1 MQKRR
6 TNLFIIW
13 SVSFLISVSLPVGA
27 YFVGKAGDCR
37 PGEIDG
43 QCGMSTFFSVLYG
56 IASGLV
62 IQVSMT
68 VYVLIESY
76 RRRKRRQE
84 TIGQQGS

>member
-13 SVSFLISVSLPVGA
+13 SVSFLISVLLPVGA

-43 QCGMSTFFSVLYG
+43 QCGLATFVWILYG
-56 IASGLV
+56 LASGLV
-62 IQVSMT
+62 ILVSVT
-68 VYVLIESY
+68 VYVLIEGY
-76 RRRKRRQE
+76 RRRRIDR
-84 TIGQQGS
+84 TAIGAP